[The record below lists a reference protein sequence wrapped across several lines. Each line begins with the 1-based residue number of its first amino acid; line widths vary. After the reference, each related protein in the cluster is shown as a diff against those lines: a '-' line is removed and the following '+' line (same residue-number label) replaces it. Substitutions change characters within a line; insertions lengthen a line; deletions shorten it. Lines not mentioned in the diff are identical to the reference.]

1 MVLEQVAK
9 ARTLIIPEKKNK
21 IRIATRLQEG
31 SGKVP
36 YSKKK
41 NQNYIDQYILY
52 MLIISYYSL
61 RPSKFVVLAK

>member
-9 ARTLIIPEKKNK
+9 ARTLIIPEKNK

-31 SGKVP
+31 KGKVP

-41 NQNYIDQYILY
+41 EPKLHQSIYIVHAYNKL
-52 MLIISYYSL
+52 LL
-61 RPSKFVVLAK
+61 PPSQ